1 MSILEKVG
9 DLVSDVRSIWN
20 PSGAMASKLERAR
33 YFAYQAAH
41 ESRKDM
47 RQPFDGQAEQ
57 MNSYSRSALR
67 ARARDLE
74 RNNPMTGSILQ
85 AILNNAIGTGF
96 NMQAQTD
103 NDAFNKRIEEL
114 WKEWEHHEN
123 CDITQQQSLDD
134 LIKLMVT
141 RKYVDGGIMVTFP
154 LDGRRKIPLTIQLHE
169 VDDLD
174 SIVEPKD
181 AKGHIVLNGV
191 ELDTTGRPIAYW
203 LKQTDPDGFTEIE
216 PRRYDAK
223 DVIFL
228 WNRTRVSQFRE
239 ITAMAR
245 TIGITKDLGDYNDAV
260 MFQQK
265 IAACFSAFVETDN
278 TMGAPGRVANQADGS
293 RMESI
298 EGGSI
303 KYLKAGEHIK
313 GLTPNAQVTDASNF
327 LPLQQRIIA
336 ADSGLS
342 LESTSRN
349 VERVNY
355 ASARQNL
362 LADQLTYGAIREELI
377 EYLLRPLY
385 KRFVDICYLT
395 GLLEGTG
402 FKYGDSQY
410 YKAVWLAASLGWIDP
425 LKEAQANAINLANG
439 GKSYQEYCAEQGA
452 DWRDRIDQMKEVQD
466 YAATQ
471 GVNLAFSMPDT
482 TSADDSN
489 KSDGEVDSGGTD
501 GEENNDN

>member
-1 MSILEKVG
+1 MSVLLKIG
-9 DLVSDVRSIWN
+9 DLLSDVQAIWN
-20 PSGAMASKLERAR
+20 PSKALAAKLERER
-33 YFAYQAAH
+33 YFAYQAAS
-41 ESRKDM
+41 ETRKDNGM
-47 RQPFDGQAEQ
+47 PFDGQAEQ
-57 MNSYSRSALR
+57 LNSYARSALR
-67 ARARDLE
+67 MRARDLE
-74 RNNPMTGSILQ
+74 RNSPITGSILQ

-103 NDAFNKRIEEL
+103 NSVFNDRIEQL

-123 CDITQQQSLDD
+123 CDLTQQQSLDD
-134 LIKLMVT
+134 LVKLIVT
-141 RKYVDGGIMVTFP
+141 RKYVDGGILMTFP
-154 LDGRRKIPLTIQLHE
+154 LDGKRKIPLTIQLHE

-174 SIVEPKD
+174 TIVTPKD
-181 AKGHIVLNGV
+181 THGRIVVNGV
-191 ELDTTGRPIAYW
+191 ELNAYGKPTAYY
-203 LKQTDPDGFTEIE
+203 LKQTEPDGFTEIE
-216 PRRYDAK
+216 PRRCDAK

-228 WNRTRVSQFRE
+228 WNKTRASQYRE
-239 ITAMAR
+239 ISEMAR
-245 TIGITKDLGDYNDAV
+245 IIGITKDLGDYNDAV

-278 TMGAPGRVANQADGS
+278 TAGSVGRAVNQSDGS
-293 RMESI
+293 RVESI

-362 LADQLTYGAIREELI
+362 LADQLTYGAIREELV
-377 EYLLRPLY
+377 EYFFRPLY
-385 KRFVDICYLT
+385 KRFVDICYLS
-395 GLLEGTG
+395 GLLDGTG
-402 FKYGDSQY
+402 FEYGNPNY
-410 YKAVWLAASLGWIDP
+410 YKAVWLASSLGWIDP
-425 LKEAQANAINLANG
+425 LKEAQANGINLSNG

-452 DWRDRIDQMKEVQD
+452 DWRDRIDQMKEVQE
-466 YAATQ
+466 YAEKQ
-471 GVNLAFSMPDT
+471 GVTLAFNVAQSVSDNNSDT
-482 TSADDSN
+482 GG
-489 KSDGEVDSGGTD
+489 KDGEKD
-501 GEENNDN
+501 GSD

>member
-1 MSILEKVG
+1 MVLSKIG
-9 DLVSDVRSIWN
+9 DMLDDIRAIWN
-20 PSGAMASKLERAR
+20 PSKSMARKLERDR

-41 ESRKDM
+41 TSRKDSPI
-47 RQPFDGQAEQ
+47 PFDGQAEQ
-57 MNSYSRSALR
+57 FNSYSRAALR
-67 ARARDLE
+67 AKARDLE
-74 RNNPMTGSILQ
+74 RNNPMTGSVLQ

-103 NDAFNKRIEEL
+103 NDLFNQRIEEL

-141 RKYVDGGIMVTFP
+141 RKYVDGGIMATFP
-154 LDGRRKIPLTIQLHE
+154 LDPKRKIPLTIQLHE
-169 VDDLD
+169 VDDLETT
-174 SIVEPKD
+174 VNPKD
-181 AKGHIVLNGV
+181 TKGHLIMNGV
-191 ELDTTGRPIAYW
+191 ELDLTGKPIAYY
-203 LKQTDPDGFTEIE
+203 LRQTEPDGFTEME
-216 PRRYDAK
+216 PRKYDAK

-228 WNRTRVSQFRE
+228 WSRSRVSQFRE
-239 ITAMAR
+239 ITQMAR
-245 TIGITKDLGDYNDAV
+245 TINITKDLGDYNDAV

-265 IAACFSAFVETDN
+265 IAACFSAFVENDN
-278 TMGAPGRVANQADGS
+278 MMASPGRVVNQADGT
-293 RMESI
+293 RVESI

-303 KYLKAGEHIK
+303 KYLKPGEHIK

-362 LADQLTYGAIREELI
+362 LADQLTYGAIREELV

-385 KRFVDICYLT
+385 KRFVDICYLA
-395 GLLEGTG
+395 GLLDGTG
-402 FKYGDSQY
+402 FKYGEPQY

-452 DWRDRIDQMKEVQD
+452 DWRDRINQMKEVQE
-466 YAATQ
+466 YADKQ
-471 GVNLAFSMPDT
+471 GVNLAFNVTDT
-482 TSADDSN
+482 KDTSTDD
-489 KSDGEVDSGGTD
+489 KDDSGG
-501 GEENNDN
+501 NDDRKDDDN

>member
-1 MSILEKVG
+1 MGIISHMG
-9 DLVSDVRSIWN
+9 DLLSDIRSIWN
-20 PSGAMASKLERAR
+20 PSGALASKMERER

-41 ESRKDM
+41 ETRKDGS
-47 RQPFDGQAEQ
+47 RPFDGQAEQ
-57 MNSYSRSALR
+57 LNSFSRAALR
-67 ARARDLE
+67 ARARHLE
-74 RNNPMTGSILQ
+74 RNSPMTGAMLQ
-85 AILNNAIGTGF
+85 AILNNAVGTGF
-96 NMQAQTD
+96 NMQAQTE
-103 NDAFNKRIEEL
+103 NTVFNERIEQL

-134 LIKLMVT
+134 LVKLIVT
-141 RKYVDGGIMVTFP
+141 RKYVDGGILITFP
-154 LDGRRKIPLTIQLHE
+154 LDGKRTVPLTIQLHE

-181 AKGHIVLNGV
+181 NNGHIVLNGV
-191 ELDTTGRPIAYW
+191 EMDSSGKPLAYW
-203 LKQTDPDGFTEIE
+203 LRQTEPDGFTEME
-216 PRRYDAK
+216 PRKYEAK

-228 WNRTRVSQFRE
+228 WNRTRASQFRE
-239 ITAMAR
+239 VTEMAR
-245 TIGITKDLGDYNDAV
+245 TIGITQDLGDYNDAV

-278 TMGAPGRVANQADGS
+278 TMGNIGRVANQTDGS
-293 RMESI
+293 RVENI

-377 EYLLRPLY
+377 EYFFRPLY
-385 KRFVDICYLT
+385 KRFVNICYLA
-395 GLLEGTG
+395 GLLDGTG
-402 FKYGDSQY
+402 FEYGNPEY
-410 YKAVWLAASLGWIDP
+410 YKAVWLASSLGWIDP
-425 LKEAQANAINLANG
+425 LKEAQANGINLANG

-452 DWRDRIDQMKEVQD
+452 DWRDRIDQMKEVQE
-466 YAATQ
+466 YAKQQ
-471 GVNLAFSMPDT
+471 GVVLAFNPQ
-482 TSADDSN
+482 
-489 KSDGEVDSGGTD
+489 VDSDEKLEDTD
-501 GEENNDN
+501 GENSED

>member
-1 MSILEKVG
+1 MGILSKVG
-9 DLVSDVRSIWN
+9 DLVSDIRSIWN
-20 PSGAMASKLERAR
+20 PSGAMASKMERER

-41 ESRKDM
+41 ESRKDGAM
-47 RQPFDGQAEQ
+47 PFDGQAEQ
-57 MNSYSRSALR
+57 FNSFSRAALR

-85 AILNNAIGTGF
+85 AFLNNAIGTGF

-123 CDITQQQSLDD
+123 CDLTQQQSLDD

-141 RKYVDGGIMVTFP
+141 RKYVDGGILATFP
-154 LDGRRKIPLTIQLHE
+154 LDPKRKIPLTIQLHE

-174 SIVEPKD
+174 SIVETKD
-181 AKGHIVLNGV
+181 QNGHIIINGV
-191 ELDTTGRPIAYW
+191 ELDTTGKPLAYY
-203 LKQTDPDGFTEIE
+203 LKQTEPDGFTEIE
-216 PRRYDAK
+216 PRRYEAK

-228 WNRTRVSQFRE
+228 WNRSRVSQFRE
-239 ITAMAR
+239 ITEMAR
-245 TIGITKDLGDYNDAV
+245 TISITKDLGDYNDAV

-278 TMGAPGRVANQADGS
+278 TLGTPGRVANQTDGT

-385 KRFVDICYLT
+385 KRFVDICYLS
-395 GLLEGTG
+395 GLLDGTG
-402 FKYGDSQY
+402 FKYGDNQY

-452 DWRDRIDQMKEVQD
+452 DWRDRIDQMKEVQE
-466 YAATQ
+466 YAKTQ
-471 GVNLAFSMPDT
+471 GVNLAFNMSDT
-482 TSADDSN
+482 NTQDDSDSEN
-489 KSDGEVDSGGTD
+489 GSGGNDGEGDSD
-501 GEENNDN
+501 